1 MLSQDITGKQF
12 VIHYDRFAKRIAI
25 LVRDENG
32 NQINGTYQFRTKPQA
47 FAFVTANKLQRIG
60 YAEINKG

>member
-1 MLSQDITGKQF
+1 MTKEITGKQF

-32 NQINGTYQFRTKPQA
+32 NQINSTYYFKTKSQA
-47 FAFVTANKLQRIG
+47 FAFVINNDLHRIG
-60 YAEINKG
+60 YTN

>member
-1 MLSQDITGKQF
+1 MESKTQDITGKQF

-32 NQINGTYQFRTKPQA
+32 NQINDTYYFKTKSQA
-47 FAFVTANKLQRIG
+47 FAFVINNDLHRVGCAN
-60 YAEINKG
+60 

>member
-1 MLSQDITGKQF
+1 MQEITGKQF

-32 NQINGTYQFRTKPQA
+32 NQVNDTYYFKTKTQA
-47 FAFVTANKLQRIG
+47 FTFVYTNQLQRAG
-60 YAEINKG
+60 CAN

>member
-1 MLSQDITGKQF
+1 MQEITGKQF

-32 NQINGTYQFRTKPQA
+32 NQVNDTYYFKTKTQA
-47 FAFVTANKLQRIG
+47 FTFVYINQLQRAG
-60 YAEINKG
+60 CEN

>member
-1 MLSQDITGKQF
+1 MTQEISGKQF

-32 NQINGTYQFRTKPQA
+32 NQINDTYYFKTKAQA
-47 FAFVTANKLQRIG
+47 FSFVYTNKLQRIG
-60 YAEINKG
+60 CSN